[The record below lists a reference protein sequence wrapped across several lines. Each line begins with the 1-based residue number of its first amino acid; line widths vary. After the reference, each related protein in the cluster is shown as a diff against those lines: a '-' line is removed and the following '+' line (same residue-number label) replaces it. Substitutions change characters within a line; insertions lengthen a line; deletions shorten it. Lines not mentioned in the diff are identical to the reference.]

1 MKLYPPIYP
10 GDSILRPGTVPGE
23 SIASAWEALAFR
35 APIVRSNM
43 RVASVPEPRID
54 IAAIEQQARAMRSA
68 WIGKELKRLY
78 RAWAR
83 KF

>member
-1 MKLYPPIYP
+1 
-10 GDSILRPGTVPGE
+10 
-23 SIASAWEALAFR
+23 
-35 APIVRSNM
+35 M